1 MKKSAPKKTKPT
13 KRAGKSKKPVA
24 NRKRSKPLTKKPAFP
39 RSPQNPFRAGSAYGT
54 VFDILAAHP
63 DGISRQDLLKLTAKA
78 TGKDSTHA
86 GFDMAVV
93 LSARDSLNGERHR
106 SCASGFYVCREN
118 DHLSLKTS

>member
-1 MKKSAPKKTKPT
+1 MKKKSASKRVKSTKL
-13 KRAGKSKKPVA
+13 KRTSKARGAKQTAGKR
-24 NRKRSKPLTKKPAFP
+24 NRKIGVP
-39 RSPQNPFRAGSAYGT
+39 RSPQNPFRLGSAYGA
-54 VFDILAAHP
+54 VFDILASHP

-78 TGKDSTHA
+78 TGKDATHA